1 MTTSAAVRM
10 QAGAD
15 SILSFG
21 GRKGP
26 FFASIGDFFFMKP
39 TDTNM
44 PPDEAASESKE
55 GPVRKVRTDQILAD
69 LRAGLRTRGFMN
81 KYGLTMGEFERLLK
95 KMIQKGI
102 FTREEYIAWKAS
114 RRLDAPTA
122 DPFLADSDGPNPG
135 AAGKRQGITTYVIK
149 DPEKNDSWALK
160 LFSTQRNQMQGA
172 AFKVDLHGKRY
183 SFVVEEMLFR
193 GPVTMLP
200 GVIAAK
206 PGTSGT
212 KDKREE
218 AIEFISEHGWAAY
231 LESRAIEANL
241 SAATTTT
248 EEPPKARLVLLHCR
262 NNTFLAAL
270 HTPAPAINLYVGS
283 SLDNIKSRLAK
294 SVDTSSLSL

>member
-1 MTTSAAVRM
+1 V
-10 QAGAD
+10 
-15 SILSFG
+15 I
-21 GRKGP
+21 
-26 FFASIGDFFFMKP
+26 FAPIGNSFFMKP
-39 TDTNM
+39 TDTNT
-44 PPDEAASESKE
+44 PTDQLASDTKD

-69 LRAGLRTRGFMN
+69 LRAGLRTRGFLN

-102 FTREEYIAWKAS
+102 FSREEYIAWKAS

-122 DPFLADSDGPNPG
+122 DPYLADSDGPSAGAPG
-135 AAGKRQGITTYVIK
+135 RQHGITTYVIK

-172 AFKVDLHGKRY
+172 AFKVDLHGRRY

-193 GPVTMLP
+193 GPVNMLP

-206 PGTSGT
+206 PGT

-231 LESRAIEANL
+231 LESRAIEANVGG
-241 SAATTTT
+241 ATTD
-248 EEPPKARLVLLHCR
+248 EPQKARLVLLHCR

-283 SLDNIKSRLAK
+283 SLDKIKSRLAK
-294 SVDTSSLSL
+294 SVDTSSLTL

>member
-1 MTTSAAVRM
+1 
-10 QAGAD
+10 
-15 SILSFG
+15 
-21 GRKGP
+21 
-26 FFASIGDFFFMKP
+26 MKP
-39 TDTNM
+39 TDTNK
-44 PPDEAASESKE
+44 PSDEAASETKE
-55 GPVRKVRTDQILAD
+55 GSVRKVKTDEILAD
-69 LRAGLRTRGFMN
+69 LRAGLRTRGFLE
-81 KYGLTMGEFERLLK
+81 KYGLSMGEFERLLR
-95 KMIQKGI
+95 KMIQRGI
-102 FTREEYIAWKAS
+102 FTREEYIAWKTS
-114 RRLDAPTA
+114 RRIDEPTA
-122 DPFLADSDGPNPG
+122 NPYLADSDEPRPE
-135 AAGKRQGITTYVIK
+135 AAIKRQGVTTYVIK

-193 GPVTMLP
+193 GPVNMLP
-200 GVIAAK
+200 GVIATR
-206 PGTSGT
+206 PGG

-241 SAATTTT
+241 AGGGA
-248 EEPPKARLVLLHCR
+248 EEPTKARLVLLHCR

-283 SLDNIKSRLAK
+283 SLDSIKSRLAK

>member
-1 MTTSAAVRM
+1 
-10 QAGAD
+10 
-15 SILSFG
+15 
-21 GRKGP
+21 
-26 FFASIGDFFFMKP
+26 MKP
-39 TDTNM
+39 TDTNK
-44 PPDEAASESKE
+44 PSDEVASETKE

-69 LRAGLRTRGFMN
+69 LRAGLRTRGFLN

-102 FTREEYIAWKAS
+102 FSREEYIAWKAS

-122 DPFLADSDGPNPG
+122 DPFLADNDGPSSG
-135 AAGKRQGITTYVIK
+135 AAGKQHGITTYVIK

-172 AFKVDLHGKRY
+172 AFKVDLHGRRY

-193 GPVTMLP
+193 GPVNMLP

-206 PGTSGT
+206 PVT

-241 SAATTTT
+241 SGAATA

-283 SLDNIKSRLAK
+283 SLDNIKRRLAK

>member
-1 MTTSAAVRM
+1 
-10 QAGAD
+10 
-15 SILSFG
+15 
-21 GRKGP
+21 
-26 FFASIGDFFFMKP
+26 MKP
-39 TDTNM
+39 TDTNK
-44 PPDEAASESKE
+44 PPDEAASENRES
-55 GPVRKVRTDQILAD
+55 PVRKVRTDQILAD
-69 LRAGLRTRGFMN
+69 LRAGLRTKGFMN
-81 KYGLTMGEFERLLK
+81 KYGLTMGEFERLLI

-122 DPFLADSDGPNPG
+122 DPFLADSDGPSHG
-135 AAGKRQGITTYVIK
+135 AAERRHGITTYVIK

-160 LFSTQRNQMQGA
+160 LFSTQRDQMQGA
-172 AFKVDLHGKRY
+172 AFKVDLHGRRY

-193 GPVTMLP
+193 GPVNMLP
-200 GVIAAK
+200 GVIEAK
-206 PGTSGT
+206 PGP

-231 LESRAIEANL
+231 LESRAIGANL
-241 SAATTTT
+241 AAGGANQ
-248 EEPPKARLVLLHCR
+248 EPQKARLVLLHCR

-283 SLDNIKSRLAK
+283 SLDSIKSRLAK